1 MDAIDIIG
9 KPTHSKQAVETNQEE
24 TMRKATV
31 LISILVVLTT
41 GCASYRPIVDMQGV
55 NSVKYEQDLRDCQNY
70 AKQVSPATSSIV
82 GGAIGAGAGALL
94 GLVVGS
100 YFGRAGEFAGMG
112 AAVGGTS
119 GGMSGAA
126 EGARSQ
132 MDIIRRC
139 MAGRGYRVLQ

>member
-1 MDAIDIIG
+1 MRNATII
-9 KPTHSKQAVETNQEE
+9 
-24 TMRKATV
+24 M
-31 LISILVVLTT
+31 ISFLMLT
-41 GCASYRPIVDMQGV
+41 GCATYRPIVDMQGV
-55 NSVKYEQDLRDCQNY
+55 NSAQYEADLRDCQNY
-70 AKQVSPATSSIV
+70 ARQVSPATSTVV

-119 GGMSGAA
+119 GGMTGAA
-126 EGARSQ
+126 EGAKSQ
-132 MDIIRRC
+132 MEIIRRC

>member
-1 MDAIDIIG
+1 MTQEDI
-9 KPTHSKQAVETNQEE
+9 
-24 TMRKATV
+24 MRKATLYLLICFV
-31 LISILVVLTT
+31 LST
-41 GCASYRPIVDMQGV
+41 GCAGYRPIVDMQGV
-55 NSVKYEQDLRDCQNY
+55 NSVQYEQDLRECQNY
-70 AKQVSPATSSIV
+70 AKQVSPATSSII

-139 MAGRGYRVLQ
+139 MTGRGYRVLQ

>member
-1 MDAIDIIG
+1 
-9 KPTHSKQAVETNQEE
+9 
-24 TMRKATV
+24 MRKAIV
-31 LISILVVLTT
+31 LVSILVVLTT

-55 NSVKYEQDLRDCQNY
+55 NSVQYEQDLRDCQNY
-70 AKQVSPATSSIV
+70 VKQVSPATSSIV
-82 GGAIGAGAGALL
+82 GGAIGGAGALL

-119 GGMSGAA
+119 GGMSRAA

>member
-1 MDAIDIIG
+1 MTQEDI
-9 KPTHSKQAVETNQEE
+9 
-24 TMRKATV
+24 MRKATLYL
-31 LISILVVLTT
+31 LICFVFST

-55 NSVKYEQDLRDCQNY
+55 NSVKYEQDLRECQNY

-119 GGMSGAA
+119 GGMTGAA

-139 MAGRGYRVLQ
+139 MMGRGYRVLQ